1 MLETLFSPLFAMPFL
16 TGLVMAPLLAL
27 LGAWLRLREEWLAA
41 MAYAQIAAAGGVLA
55 AVFHWALIPGAL
67 LVAGLAAVAKGLW
80 QRAGNDH
87 FALFIILGWGATLL
101 LPANS
106 AQGERVGRA
115 LLDGQLYFTT
125 TATLITAVMVALV
138 SLTLLY
144 WMAPRLLQAR
154 FYPDHF
160 RANNIPAWP
169 HQIGFD
175 LLAVAVIALGT
186 MALGVMAAFA
196 LVFIPAWIAFHLA
209 CGWRQVIGWSMGLS
223 LLAYVPAFVLAIALD
238 QPFAPV
244 LTMLLVLL
252 TPLRL
257 LPIGG
262 TGRMG

>member
-1 MLETLFSPLFAMPFL
+1 MLETLFSPLFVMPFF
-16 TGLVMAPLLAL
+16 TGLVLAPLLAL

-41 MAYAQIAAAGGVLA
+41 MAYAQIAAAGGMLA

-67 LVAGLAAVAKGLW
+67 LVAALAAVAKGLW
-80 QRAGNDH
+80 HKAGNDH

-101 LPANS
+101 LAANS
-106 AQGERVGRA
+106 AQGEMIGRA

-125 TATLITAVMVALV
+125 ANTLSTAIGIAVLSVV
-138 SLTLLY
+138 LLR
-144 WMAPRLLQAR
+144 WLSPRLLQAR

-160 RANNIPAWP
+160 SANTIPAWP

-175 LLAVAVIALGT
+175 LLAVGVIALGT
-186 MALGVMAAFA
+186 LSLGVMAAFA

-209 CGWRQVIGWSMGLS
+209 HGWRQVLGWCMGLA
-223 LLAYVPAFVLAIALD
+223 LAAYLPAFVLAIVFD

-244 LTMLLVLL
+244 LTLLLVLL

-257 LPIGG
+257 L
-262 TGRMG
+262 RR

>member
-1 MLETLFSPLFAMPFL
+1 MYETLFSPLFAMPFF

-67 LVAGLAAVAKGLW
+67 AVAALAAVGKGLW
-80 QRAGNDH
+80 QKAGNDH
-87 FALFIILGWGATLL
+87 FALFIILGWGFTLTL
-101 LPANS
+101 AANS
-106 AQGERVGRA
+106 AHGEMVGRA

-125 TATLITAVMVALV
+125 AGTLITAVVVALF
-138 SLTLLY
+138 TLILLR
-144 WMAPRLLQAR
+144 WLAPRLLQAR

-160 RANNIPAWP
+160 SANAIPAWP
-169 HQIGFD
+169 HQLGFD

-186 MALGVMAAFA
+186 LTLGVMAAFA

-209 CGWRQVIGWSMGLS
+209 RGWRQVVLWSMGLAWI
-223 LLAYVPAFVLAIALD
+223 AYLPAYILAIMLD

-244 LTMLLVLL
+244 LTLVLTAL
-252 TPLRL
+252 VPLRL
-257 LPIGG
+257 L
-262 TGRMG
+262 RLS